1 MQRYP
6 RMRARPFFRYRRDLK
21 ARARHLRRE
30 PTPAERKL
38 WFEFLSTHFEK
49 FTRQKPLGSYVA
61 DFYCARHRLVIE
73 LDGDSHFTDASE
85 QYDEVR
91 TDALATWRIAVI
103 RFTNSEVLQQFEAV
117 CAKIDEALDK
127 CSAS

>member
-1 MQRYP
+1 M
-6 RMRARPFFRYRRDLK
+6 RRD
-21 ARARHLRRE
+21 

-38 WFEFLSTHFEK
+38 WFEFLSTHIEK
-49 FTRQKPLGSYVA
+49 FTRQKPLGRYVA

-73 LDGDSHFTDASE
+73 LDGDSHFNDASE
-85 QYDEVR
+85 QCDKAR

-117 CAKIDEALDK
+117 CAKIEETL
-127 CSAS
+127 ASSLAP